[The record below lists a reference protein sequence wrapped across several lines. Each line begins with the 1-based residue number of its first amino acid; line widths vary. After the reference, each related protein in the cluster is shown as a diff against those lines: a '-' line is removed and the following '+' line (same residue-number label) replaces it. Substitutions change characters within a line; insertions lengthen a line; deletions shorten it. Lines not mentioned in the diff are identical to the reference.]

1 MRAGLVLRRGY
12 RQAPQVSRPGWRTA
26 LSLLTVIPVGGD
38 GELAADD
45 GARAVRW
52 LPAVGLLLGLA
63 GAGVVL
69 AAGAANGSGPGRA
82 LGAVL
87 AVALVA
93 LLTGG
98 LHLDGLADTADGLGS
113 RRSPAEALAIMRRSD
128 IGPMG
133 VATLVLVL
141 LIQVTALAAIPRL
154 PLAAAALVLA
164 EITGRVCVVVA
175 TASPAARPGGFG
187 SLVAGRTTPAD
198 RVLSVAVLAC
208 VVAIAGFATGDP
220 GLAVR
225 GLVAAAAG
233 LLIGGLL
240 QAIARRRLG
249 GMTGDVFG
257 AILELSATAVLVVA
271 ALIT

>member
-1 MRAGLVLRRGY
+1 M
-12 RQAPQVSRPGWRTA
+12 SRPAWRIA
-26 LSLLTVIPVGGD
+26 LSLFTVIPVGGD
-38 GELAADD
+38 GELGPGD
-45 GARAVRW
+45 GARALRW

-69 AAGAANGSGPGRA
+69 AAGAVNASGPGRV
-82 LGAVL
+82 LGAAL
-87 AVALVA
+87 AVALVG

-113 RRSPAEALAIMRRSD
+113 RRSPADALAIMRRSD

-141 LIQVTALAAIPRL
+141 LIQVMALAAIPRL
-154 PLAAAALVLA
+154 SLAAAALALA
-164 EITGRVCVVVA
+164 EVTGRVSVVVA
-175 TASPAARPGGFG
+175 TESPPARPGGFG
-187 SLVAGRTTPAD
+187 ALVAGQTTARD
-198 RVLSVAVLAC
+198 RVLSVAALAC
-208 VVAIAGFATGDP
+208 VVALAGLATGHP

-225 GLVAAAAG
+225 GLITAAMG

-240 QAIARRRLG
+240 QSVARRRLG

-257 AILELSATAVLVVA
+257 AILELSATTVLVFA
-271 ALIT
+271 ALLG

>member
-1 MRAGLVLRRGY
+1 
-12 RQAPQVSRPGWRTA
+12 VSRPAWRTA
-26 LSLLTVIPVGGD
+26 LSLFTVIPVGGD
-38 GELAADD
+38 GELAAAD
-45 GARAVRW
+45 GARAIRW

-63 GAGVVL
+63 GAAVVL
-69 AAGAANGSGPGRA
+69 VVGAVNGSGPGRA
-82 LGAVL
+82 LAAAL
-87 AVALVA
+87 AVAMIA

-98 LHLDGLADTADGLGS
+98 LHLDGLADNADGLGS
-113 RRSPAEALAIMRRSD
+113 RRSPADALAIMRRSD

-154 PLAAAALVLA
+154 PLAAAALALA
-164 EITGRVCVVVA
+164 AVTGRVSIVIA

-187 SLVAGRTTPAD
+187 ALVAGQTTALDRTLTVGA
-198 RVLSVAVLAC
+198 LAC
-208 VVAIAGFATGDP
+208 AVSIAGLAAGQP
-220 GLAVR
+220 ELAVR

-233 LLIGGLL
+233 LLAGGLL
-240 QAIARRRLG
+240 QETARRRLG

-271 ALIT
+271 ALVT